1 MSDEGIQI
9 LPFYLVA
16 DASYSM
22 SQDGK
27 IDTLNQLLPQLRDE
41 LVRNPVV
48 GDMVRFGLLDFSD
61 EATVVM
67 PLTDIRSVE
76 VLPTITPRGGTSF
89 VVAFKAL
96 KAQIDSDYRQLKAD
110 GYSIK
115 RTTAVF
121 LSDGTPTDDDASWR
135 AAFAELTDYDAET
148 HAGNRLFPNLIPVG
162 IGDCDRTILSD
173 VRYRKDGDAAMPAL
187 YMTDGGNPAKA
198 IAELIPLLIR
208 SIVNSSLAQADGG
221 GDDQGAAAKAMA
233 STLAN
238 ADGFD
243 VELD

>member
-16 DASYSM
+16 DASLSM
-22 SQDGK
+22 QADGK
-27 IDTLNQLLPQLRDE
+27 IDRLNELLPQLRDE

-61 EATVVM
+61 DATVVL
-67 PLTDIRSVE
+67 PLTDIRQVE
-76 VLPTITPRGGTSF
+76 VLPLVAPRGGTSF
-89 VVAFKAL
+89 VAAFTAL
-96 KAQIDSDYRQLKAD
+96 KAQIEADYGQLKAD
-110 GYSIK
+110 GFSIK

-121 LSDGTPTDDDASWR
+121 LSDGAPTDDATAWQQAY
-135 AAFAELTDYDAET
+135 AALTDWNGET
-148 HAGNRLFPNLIPVG
+148 HEGFRLFPNLIPVG
-162 IGDCDRTILSD
+162 IGDCDRETLKAI
-173 VRYRKDGDAAMPAL
+173 RHRKEGDAAMPAL
-187 YMTDGGNPAKA
+187 FMADGGNPAKA

-208 SIVNSSLAQADGG
+208 SIVNSSLAQAGA

-233 STLAN
+233 DTLAD
-238 ADGFD
+238 AEGFD

>member
-22 SQDGK
+22 SQDNK

-61 EATVVM
+61 DATVVL

-76 VLPTITPRGGTSF
+76 VLPTLVPRGGTSF
-89 VVAFKAL
+89 VAAFTL
-96 KAQIDSDYRQLKAD
+96 LRQQIETDYAQLKAD
-110 GYSIK
+110 GFTIK
-115 RTTAVF
+115 RTTVVF
-121 LSDGTPTDDDASWR
+121 LSDGAPTDDDTAWR
-135 AAFAELTDYDAET
+135 QAFADLTEYDTESHT
-148 HAGNRLFPNLIPVG
+148 GNRLFPNLIPIG
-162 IGDCDRTILSD
+162 IGDCDREKLSEL
-173 VRYRKDGDAAMPAL
+173 RYRKDGNAAMPA
-187 YMTDGGNPAKA
+187 MFMADGGNPAKA

-208 SIVNSSLAQADGG
+208 SIVNSSLAQAEG

-238 ADGFD
+238 AEGFD

>member
-22 SQDGK
+22 SQDNK

-41 LVRNPVV
+41 LMRNPVV

-61 EATVVM
+61 DATVVL
-67 PLTDIRSVE
+67 PLTDIRAVE
-76 VLPTITPRGGTSF
+76 VLPTLTPRGGTSF
-89 VVAFKAL
+89 VAAFDL
-96 KAQIDSDYRQLKAD
+96 LRQQIESDYAQLKAD
-110 GYSIK
+110 GFTIK
-115 RTTAVF
+115 RTTVVF
-121 LSDGTPTDDDASWR
+121 LSDGAPTDDDAVWR
-135 AAFAELTDYDAET
+135 QAFTELTQYDPET
-148 HAGNRLFPNLIPVG
+148 HAGNRLFPNLIPIG
-162 IGDCDRTILSD
+162 IGDCDREKLSEL
-173 VRYRKDGDAAMPAL
+173 RHRKEGNAAMPA
-187 YMTDGGNPAKA
+187 MFMADGGNPAKA

-208 SIVNSSLAQADGG
+208 SIVNSSLAQAEA

-238 ADGFD
+238 AEGFD

>member
-1 MSDEGIQI
+1 MSNDDIQI

-27 IDTLNQLLPQLRDE
+27 IDTLNGLLPQLRDE

-61 EATVVM
+61 DATVVL

-76 VLPTITPRGGTSF
+76 VLPVLETRGGTSF
-89 VVAFKAL
+89 AAAFTLL
-96 KAQIDSDYRQLKAD
+96 KQQIESDYAQLNAD
-110 GYSIK
+110 GFTIK

-121 LSDGTPTDDDASWR
+121 LSDGAPTDDDATWQS
-135 AAFAELTDYDAET
+135 AYAELTEFDAEAHT
-148 HAGNRLFPNLIPVG
+148 GFRLFPNLIPIG
-162 IGDCDRTILSD
+162 IGDAQRD
-173 VRYRKDGDAAMPAL
+173 VLAQLRHRKEGNAAMPAL
-187 YMTDGGNPAKA
+187 FMQDGGNPAKA
-198 IAELIPLLIR
+198 IAEMIPLLIR
-208 SIVNSSLAQADGG
+208 SIVNSSLAAADGG
-221 GDDQGAAAKAMA
+221 DDSGAAAKAMA

>member
-1 MSDEGIQI
+1 MSNDDIQI

-16 DASYSM
+16 DVSYSM
-22 SQDGK
+22 QQDGK
-27 IDTLNQLLPQLRDE
+27 LDTLNQLLPQLRDE

-61 EATVVM
+61 EATVVL

-76 VLPTITPRGGTSF
+76 VLPTLAVRGGTSF
-89 VVAFKAL
+89 AQAFHAL
-96 KAQIDSDYRQLKAD
+96 RQQIEVDYSQLRAD
-110 GYSIK
+110 GFSIK

-121 LSDGTPTDDDASWR
+121 LSDGAPTDEEMDWR
-135 AAFAELTDYDAET
+135 QAYTALTDFDKESG
-148 HAGNRLFPNLIPVG
+148 AGFRLFPNVIPIG
-162 IGDCDRTILSD
+162 IGDCDRGILSEL
-173 VRYRKDGDAAMPAL
+173 RHRKSGDAAMPA
-187 YMTDGGNPAKA
+187 MFMVDGGNPAKA

-208 SIVNSSLAQADGG
+208 SIVNSSLAQVDGDGG
-221 GDDQGAAAKAMA
+221 DQGAAAKAMA
-233 STLAN
+233 STLAS

>member
-61 EATVVM
+61 EATVVL
-67 PLTDIRSVE
+67 PLTDIRAVE
-76 VLPTITPRGGTSF
+76 VLPTLSPRGGTSF
-89 VVAFKAL
+89 VAAFEL
-96 KAQIDSDYRQLKAD
+96 LRQQIESDYAQLKAD
-110 GYSIK
+110 GFTIK

-121 LSDGTPTDDDASWR
+121 LSDGAPTDDDASWR
-135 AAFAELTDYDAET
+135 TSFEKLTAYDPES
-148 HAGNRLFPNLIPVG
+148 HEGNRLFPNVIPIG
-162 IGDCDRTILSD
+162 IGDCDREILGEL
-173 VRYRKDGDAAMPAL
+173 RHRKEGSAAMPAM
-187 YMTDGGNPAKA
+187 YMADGGNPAKA

-208 SIVNSSLAQADGG
+208 SIVNSSLAQAEG
-221 GDDQGAAAKAMA
+221 GDEHGAAAEAMA

-238 ADGFD
+238 AEGFD